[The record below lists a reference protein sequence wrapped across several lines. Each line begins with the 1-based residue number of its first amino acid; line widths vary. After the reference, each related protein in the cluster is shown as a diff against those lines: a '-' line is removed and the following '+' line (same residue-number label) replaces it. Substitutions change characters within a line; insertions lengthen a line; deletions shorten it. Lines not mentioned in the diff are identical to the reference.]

1 MGYSIRTNRYRY
13 TEWRDFKTFQII
25 ATEVYDHSTDPLETN
40 NIFAN
45 TRDRIKQRL
54 AKQLESVISRQVH
67 PEEN

>member
-13 TEWRDFKTFQII
+13 TEWRDFKTLQII

-40 NIFAN
+40 NVFAK
-45 TRDRIKQRL
+45 TRNRIKQRL

-67 PEEN
+67 PAEN